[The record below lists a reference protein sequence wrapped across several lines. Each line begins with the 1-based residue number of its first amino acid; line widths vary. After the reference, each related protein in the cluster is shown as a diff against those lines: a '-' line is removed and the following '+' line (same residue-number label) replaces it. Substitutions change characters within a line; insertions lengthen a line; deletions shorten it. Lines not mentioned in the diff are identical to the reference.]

1 MEAGRAQGR
10 GTWQGYSPGASG
22 TEILEKPREKPGGV
36 FCFKALVS
44 GET

>member
-22 TEILEKPREKPGGV
+22 AETLEKPGEV